1 MKMRTIAAVLVL
13 LTFGIALTHGTA
25 ANENRN
31 STGAVLSNTNHFSYQ
46 GILFSSPEGRFS
58 IRLPLDFPTF
68 KESKETQTTSV
79 GPVETHFFS
88 SQTARGASVLA
99 YTDFP
104 PTTFVSRTPEKIL
117 EDGRDGA
124 LKSGSAVLEKE
135 ERTMRQGHPTLVFY
149 ATSTSGGRPI
159 YIRFDL
165 VLAQPRTY
173 QIGFLTY
180 ERAILNGPDAQAYFK
195 SFRIEEAAGPAPH

>member
-1 MKMRTIAAVLVL
+1 MKMRMVTAVLVL
-13 LTFGIALTHGTA
+13 LTFSMALTHGTA

-31 STGAVLSNTNHFSYQ
+31 PAGAVSSNVHFSYQ

-68 KESKETQTTSV
+68 KESKESQTTSV

-99 YTDFP
+99 YSDFP
-104 PTTFVSRTPEKIL
+104 ASTFVGRTPDKIL

-124 LKSGSAVLEKE
+124 LKSGSATLEKE
-135 ERTMRQGHPTLVFY
+135 ERATRQGHPALVFY

-165 VLAQPRTY
+165 VLVQPRTY

-180 ERAILNGPDAQAYFK
+180 DRAILNGPDAQAYFK
-195 SFRIEEAAGPAPH
+195 SFRIEEAASPAPH